1 MYATFVIDKKH
12 TRVLYKSRL
21 TILMCHNFP
30 HKRIRIFFK
39 LIVNLKFRQWK
50 LKHVPVYSVQTS
62 YLWKRFFE
70 LLSAFLFR
78 CKRQEV
84 SESKQKSKKGIT

>member
-1 MYATFVIDKKH
+1 MEIP
-12 TRVLYKSRL
+12 
-21 TILMCHNFP
+21 C
-30 HKRIRIFFK
+30 
-39 LIVNLKFRQWK
+39 
-50 LKHVPVYSVQTS
+50 VPVYSVQTS

>member
-1 MYATFVIDKKH
+1 
-12 TRVLYKSRL
+12 
-21 TILMCHNFP
+21 MCHNFP
-30 HKRIRIFFK
+30 HKRIRIFF
-39 LIVNLKFRQWK
+39 LNNSKFKIQTMEIPC
-50 LKHVPVYSVQTS
+50 VPVYSVQTS

>member
-1 MYATFVIDKKH
+1 MFQYIQFKPVIYGKD
-12 TRVLYKSRL
+12 
-21 TILMCHNFP
+21 
-30 HKRIRIFFK
+30 
-39 LIVNLKFRQWK
+39 
-50 LKHVPVYSVQTS
+50 
-62 YLWKRFFE
+62 FFE